1 VGDVVPTS
9 LLEDQ
14 NFILT
19 LARFADGLLDEAQ
32 VRKRYYLDDNTWKAL
47 GANEPLIAKIEAEK
61 ERRIR
66 DGSSARERA
75 QKHFAVAPDIL
86 GTIMRDPQAPARN
99 RIESAKELRVVADN
113 GPQMAPAAAA
123 GQFLIQI
130 NLGGGEIIQYPASND
145 KPNKLLDVSAK
156 VAEHDTDDTEQLA
169 LPWGAFLVTN
179 KQGGGGN
186 GSLPV

>member
-1 VGDVVPTS
+1 
-9 LLEDQ
+9 
-14 NFILT
+14 
-19 LARFADGLLDEAQ
+19 
-32 VRKRYYLDDNTWKAL
+32 
-47 GANEPLIAKIEAEK
+47 
-61 ERRIR
+61 
-66 DGSSARERA
+66 
-75 QKHFAVAPDIL
+75 
-86 GTIMRDPQAPARN
+86 MRDPQAPAKN

-145 KPNKLLDVSAK
+145 KPNRLLDVSAK
-156 VAEHDTDDTEQLA
+156 TVEHDNNDDAEQLA

-186 GSLPV
+186 GGLPI